1 MTNALIDE
9 ALTRVVTQTL
19 KQMSGL
25 DAVATREVEIRHE
38 TTIWSWVKVVDPKP
52 GMVVVGMHSDLA
64 AQLASICLDE
74 GQDHQL
80 THGEVCDAQAEFT
93 NLIAARLANALFIST
108 GMVTLGIPRTG
119 PGVPDIR
126 NGAWVA
132 RHLGVDSIW
141 MAVFISGEALTSPNT
156 TVHLHAV
163 STLPMADK
171 SILSVDDSS
180 EKNFVPIQG
189 SPKIVQD
196 AGPKYIGNY
205 RIIDQLGA
213 GGMGIVYKAHHDSL
227 KRMIALKVMRP
238 DLARDQTFINR
249 FLREGRAAANVDH
262 PNVVPVYDAGFADGH
277 LYQAMRYV
285 PGGDLASLLHR
296 SGTLPE
302 DHALMIV
309 LSCIAG
315 LQAISDAGMI
325 HRDLKPA
332 NILLEAN
339 GVPRL
344 ADLGLV
350 RMVSATEL
358 SLPGSPQGT
367 PHYMS
372 PEQARASRDL
382 DIRSDIYALGV
393 TLYCMLCGQTPFS
406 GDSPYDVVA
415 NVLYQ
420 LNPDPRSVQ
429 PGISAGAAALV
440 MKAMAKLP
448 EERFQTLR
456 EFQMAV
462 NAVPPCPRQNGL
474 TTGSGKIRQ
483 PSPNNF
489 WMRKLFGTTS
499 RNIDG
504 DAVTTQL

>member
-1 MTNALIDE
+1 
-9 ALTRVVTQTL
+9 
-19 KQMSGL
+19 
-25 DAVATREVEIRHE
+25 
-38 TTIWSWVKVVDPKP
+38 
-52 GMVVVGMHSDLA
+52 
-64 AQLASICLDE
+64 
-74 GQDHQL
+74 
-80 THGEVCDAQAEFT
+80 
-93 NLIAARLANALFIST
+93 
-108 GMVTLGIPRTG
+108 
-119 PGVPDIR
+119 
-126 NGAWVA
+126 
-132 RHLGVDSIW
+132 

-156 TVHLHAV
+156 AVHLHAV
-163 STLPMADK
+163 STIPMPNKAFH
-171 SILSVDDSS
+171 SAEDSS
-180 EKNFVPIQG
+180 ENNFVPIQG
-189 SPKIVQD
+189 SSKVVQD
-196 AGPKYIGNY
+196 TGPKYIGNY

-227 KRMIALKVMRP
+227 KRMVALKVMRP
-238 DLARDQTFINR
+238 DLARDQNFINR
-249 FLREGRAAANVDH
+249 FLREGRAAATVDH

-302 DHALMIV
+302 DHAVLIT

-367 PHYMS
+367 PHFMS
-372 PEQARASRDL
+372 PEQARAARDL

-393 TLYCMLCGQTPFS
+393 TLFCMLCGQPPFS

-420 LNPDPRSVQ
+420 PNPDPRSVQ
-429 PGISAGAAALV
+429 PGISAGTAALV

-448 EERFQTLR
+448 EDRFQSLV
-456 EFQMAV
+456 EFQLAAH
-462 NAVPPCPRQNGL
+462 AVPPSSSQARML
-474 TTGSGKIRQ
+474 TRSGKIRQ

-489 WMRKLFGTTS
+489 WMRKLFGS
-499 RNIDG
+499 PSKKIDG
-504 DAVTTQL
+504 EAVTTQL